1 MSVFSTHVFIFQ
13 PTSSPSKSVQAFDDT
28 APTPHGT
35 LVPVDVLANDMYPLG
50 AVLTVTIVP
59 NVASRALV
67 TSQSTHGDC
76 VAVANQV
83 EYTPS
88 PGFDGQD
95 LCQYEVCDSVSG
107 SCDTAMVYVDVG
119 TPSLPVANDDEADT
133 FFETQITVDVLGN
146 DTQQESLTLD
156 VRNITT
162 DAASGT
168 CVKDGDGMKYTPNA
182 GFVGRDSCVYT
193 ACVIGSNT
201 ACDTATLFI
210 DVSAAPSSNP
220 TQSPSNQVGSS
231 CVYIIDIYFE
241 QSATNTFDHLAM
253 SSPNQPTSSPTRS
266 PSLNPSKGPS
276 QSPSEG
282 PSVSPTKEVSCD

>member
-35 LVPVDVLANDMYPLG
+35 LVPVDVLLNDIYPVG

-59 NVASRALV
+59 NVAGRASLV

-76 VAVANQV
+76 VVVDNQV

-95 LCQYEVCDSVSG
+95 SCQYEVCDSVSG
-107 SCDTAMVYVDVG
+107 SCDTAMVYVEVG
-119 TPSLPVANDDEADT
+119 TASKPVANDDEVDT

-146 DTQQESLTLD
+146 DTQAEGLTLD

-168 CVKDGDGMKYTPNA
+168 CVKDGNGVKYTPDA
-182 GFVGRDSCVYT
+182 GFVGPDSCVYT
-193 ACVIGSNT
+193 ACVIGSYT
-201 ACDTATLFI
+201 ACDTATLSI
-210 DVSAAPSSNP
+210 DVSAAPTSNP
-220 TQSPSNQVGSS
+220 TQSPSNQV
-231 CVYIIDIYFE
+231 
-241 QSATNTFDHLAM
+241 
-253 SSPNQPTSSPTRS
+253 S
-266 PSLNPSKGPS
+266 PSCISSILNNR
-276 QSPSEG
+276 
-282 PSVSPTKEVSCD
+282 